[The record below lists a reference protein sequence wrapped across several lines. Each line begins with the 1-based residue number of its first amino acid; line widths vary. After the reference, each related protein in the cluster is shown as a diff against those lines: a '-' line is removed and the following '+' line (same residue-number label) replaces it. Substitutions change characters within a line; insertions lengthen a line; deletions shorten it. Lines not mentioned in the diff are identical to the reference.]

1 MTLLLS
7 LILLTIWGKWILFI
21 FFSPFIRFVKK
32 WEKDIINNNTVDNHI
47 NIEQEENKNINVIE
61 YFKNLL
67 LGYIRYMDLQVG
79 KIPSHTIRK
88 FIYKNIYLVNLHKNV
103 VLYWGSEIRCHPKLH
118 IGKGSII
125 GDNVILDARNSI
137 YIGENVNF
145 SSNVQIWTEQHDYN
159 DPYFRCLSNESFRVK
174 IDDRVWI
181 GPNVIILPGVHIG
194 EGAVIAAGAVV
205 TKNIPP
211 YSLAVGVPA
220 QPKNVRNKKLKYIF
234 NGEHFSFC

>member
-103 VLYWGSEIRCHPKLH
+103 VL
-118 IGKGSII
+118 
-125 GDNVILDARNSI
+125 
-137 YIGENVNF
+137 
-145 SSNVQIWTEQHDYN
+145 
-159 DPYFRCLSNESFRVK
+159 
-174 IDDRVWI
+174 
-181 GPNVIILPGVHIG
+181 
-194 EGAVIAAGAVV
+194 
-205 TKNIPP
+205 
-211 YSLAVGVPA
+211 
-220 QPKNVRNKKLKYIF
+220 
-234 NGEHFSFC
+234 